1 MLTNHSLVLNIH
13 LKQEESKPQQN
24 LNCMPHPWQHQLSG
38 TSANHFSL
46 KQTGE
51 IFDFIVTS
59 QKDGCGWKTTNILA
73 KILTLPHFSHLVPY
87 YFSLLFQLDD
97 AKYIYYMFV
106 PHLFLKYID
115 IEMFMCPFSLGGCLF
130 PSLHFWG
137 CVQHI

>member
-1 MLTNHSLVLNIH
+1 
-13 LKQEESKPQQN
+13 
-24 LNCMPHPWQHQLSG
+24 MPHPWQHQMSG

-97 AKYIYYMFV
+97 AKYIQYMFV
-106 PHLFLKYID
+106 PHLFLEYID
-115 IEMFMCPFSLGGCLF
+115 IEICVSFLFGWLALSFLAFSGGVYNIFNQHRFILLF
-130 PSLHFWG
+130 SQAFWIQVPG
-137 CVQHI
+137 ILD

>member
-24 LNCMPHPWQHQLSG
+24 LNCMPHPWQHQMSG

-73 KILTLPHFSHLVPY
+73 KILTLPHLVTWFPTTLVSCSSWMMPNT
-87 YFSLLFQLDD
+87 FTICLFLTC
-97 AKYIYYMFV
+97 
-106 PHLFLKYID
+106 FLKYID